1 VGSEWWITK
10 PPLNQKRVIREKNAM
25 AVNGGWEWMEER
37 GLGSHREVGQRKNS
51 VASQKRTNYLFFG
64 PAHVPATPRVTALS
78 GHG

>member
-37 GLGSHREVGQRKNS
+37 EARSHREVSQRNGGL
-51 VASQKRTNYLFFG
+51 APQKRTNLPIF
-64 PAHVPATPRVTALS
+64 
-78 GHG
+78 